1 MIKEFLDA
9 IFAPN
14 KLMLAIEKLR
24 EENAGLRHELRRYTL
39 HTYTLRIEPMFKRKE
54 GYMQHLHRRAL
65 QAIAAKI
72 ADDPRPYSTVVPLSH
87 PEMASA
93 PYPDPDRERFPH
105 ERLVVQLAIR
115 RVEPLLPDVP
125 APCEE
130 DPDWVIEEYAYKIR
144 QQDPKHLRRPF
155 IRISLLKR
163 MNLMDFNPSMDEV
176 SVISRVATVRFEK
189 DGTPFVVAR

>member
-9 IFAPN
+9 VFAPN
-14 KLMLAIEKLR
+14 KLMLAIERLR

-39 HTYTLRIEPMFKRKE
+39 HTYSIKIEPMFRNKE

-65 QAIAAKI
+65 QAIAARI
-72 ADDPRPYSTVVPLSH
+72 ADDPRPYSTVTPLSH

-93 PYPDPDRERFPH
+93 PFPDPDHERFPF
-105 ERLVVQLAIR
+105 ERLTVQLAIR

-130 DPDWVIEEYAYKIR
+130 DPDWVIEEYAYQIR
-144 QQDPKHLRRPF
+144 QKDPEHLRRPF

-163 MNLMDFNPSMDEV
+163 MNLMDFSASMDAT
-176 SVISRVATVRFEK
+176 SIISRVATVRFEK
-189 DGTPFVVAR
+189 DGTPFVVSR

>member
-39 HTYTLRIEPMFKRKE
+39 HTYSMRIEPMFKRKE

-144 QQDPKHLRRPF
+144 QQDPEHLRRPF

-163 MNLMDFNPSMDEV
+163 MNLMDFAPSMDEV

>member
-144 QQDPKHLRRPF
+144 QQDTKHLRRPF